1 MLRQAV
7 DNYLA
12 LRRACGYKLI
22 GAGYFLRS
30 FAAFSQA
37 KGQHHVCAAT
47 AIEWAGLGSSVHAR
61 AGRLATVIRFTRHLR
76 AEDPRH
82 ELPPPIFG
90 SEQRPRP
97 APYSLSLENVRQ
109 LVAAT
114 AVQYGRHGA
123 LCGDTYSTLFSLLAC
138 TGLRV
143 SEATALRYADIT
155 ADGLVIRQSKF
166 KKSRLVPLHTTAR
179 AGLEQYIERRRPY
192 APFDDHLFISRRR
205 KPLHLEDVDLAF
217 KAAVTQI
224 GLPSRGR
231 PRPTPHSLRHFFAV
245 QSLLAC
251 PDGRDRITQHMVA
264 LSTVLGHTCVE
275 KTYWYL
281 EPTAELMT
289 DIAERSENY
298 FTAWQS

>member
-1 MLRQAV
+1 MLRRAA

-12 LRRACGYKLI
+12 LRRACGYKLTA
-22 GAGYFLRS
+22 AGFHLQS
-30 FAAFSQA
+30 FAAFSRA
-37 KGQHHVCAAT
+37 RDQHYVCAAT

-82 ELPPPIFG
+82 ELPPPVYG

-97 APYSLSLENVRQ
+97 VPYTLSLENIRQ
-109 LVAAT
+109 LVAAS

-155 ADGLVIRQSKF
+155 ADGLVIRQTKF
-166 KKSRLVPLHTTAR
+166 KKARLVPLHATAR
-179 AGLEQYIERRRPY
+179 TGLEQYIGRRRLY

-205 KPLHLEDVDLAF
+205 KPLDLEDVDNAF
-217 KAAVTQI
+217 KAAVTRI

-264 LSTVLGHTCVE
+264 LSTALGHTCVE

-281 EPTAELMT
+281 EPTAELMS
-289 DIAERSENY
+289 DIAARSENF
-298 FTAWQS
+298 FTAAQS